1 MYLIWS
7 IMKLFTLSQRPT
19 VICLLL
25 IGWLAWLLTASNP
38 PLVTAQE
45 PIEVDM
51 AAATRQLFN
60 TLTPRERVGQ
70 LFIVSLKGN
79 DVGPNSDIAQLIQR
93 YRVGGVYISAKNK
106 NFTNSRNTP
115 AQVLALTNALQTFA
129 QTPPPRAVSTVTTPT
144 VSSLLTATVTS
155 TTVITDEFD
164 RYNPVPLFIAVQH
177 EGDGYPNTQIR
188 GGLTDIPNQMALGAT
203 WNMNYAEAVGSVV
216 GQELSLIGV
225 NMLFGPAL
233 DVLDNPRPNLS
244 GSLGTRTF
252 GGHPYWVA
260 EMGQAYIQGIHQ
272 GSQHQILVIAK
283 HFPGFGSS
291 DREINRGMP
300 TILKSLDDLRNT
312 ELVPFFRVTDLEQ
325 ARSPAAITD
334 GLMTAHIRYQG
345 LQGNVPISLD
355 ARNLPALLALKE
367 IAPWRQTGGLVVSA
381 PLGSPAA
388 LEGIAAGQG
397 TFPARRLVQ
406 DALFAGNDLL
416 LLDGFSFE
424 NNQANELINI
434 QDALNFF
441 YDQYQRNTNF
451 KAIVDKAVERI
462 LQAKIKLYG
471 AELLTVQ
478 ATQPT
483 DNLTQL
489 ANVTLETD
497 QIAQAAVTIV
507 TPGPRPG
514 GNPLAAPPEPDH
526 NILIL
531 TDSRLVQDCADC
543 PPFPLIE
550 ETALEEIIL
559 RLFGPS
565 ATDQVSPAQISS
577 FSFSDLKN
585 YMTDQPDNSELGQAM
600 QEADWIIFAM
610 LDVDPETHPQSDA
623 VRVLLRNHYDAIR
636 NKNLVLFAFN
646 APYFL
651 DETEVSQLT
660 AYYGFYS
667 KGDSYLEVA
676 ARLLFQQFE
685 PRGAAPVAIPAIGP
699 LDLSPDPNQI
709 IQLIP
714 VHKVDPQGNVIPLE
728 DNTNQLT
735 KLELEVREGIR
746 FRTNVIVDKN
756 GYPVP
761 DGTKV
766 DFFRLYPLEGLSLEP
781 QTARTEHG
789 VAEMVIFKERDT
801 PLRVTASSNLAVQSI
816 PFDIGPGILDT
827 PTPTPTLTP
836 TPTGTVA
843 PTETPSPTPTPSA
856 TSTATPVLTATPMPA
871 LGSPVKPV
879 SGVGLVYTI
888 VGALLIGGVGF
899 VLGGER
905 FSLEERVRPALVALA
920 FALVS
925 YSLYAVAG
933 VIGYRAALV
942 ELGRENRGVA
952 PLISLICAIVS
963 MGIWFLKPGRIF
975 KLDFL
980 RRKPP
985 RKIMALLDESQTDGQ
1000 GQKEADK
1007 S

>member
-1 MYLIWS
+1 
-7 IMKLFTLSQRPT
+7 MKLFTSSHRSLA
-19 VICLLL
+19 ILILL
-25 IGWLAWLLTASNP
+25 IGWLAWSLTASNP
-38 PLVTAQE
+38 LVVTAQE
-45 PIEVDM
+45 PTEADLKAVVS
-51 AAATRQLFN
+51 QLFN
-60 TLTPRERVGQ
+60 LLTPRERVGQ
-70 LFIVSLKGN
+70 LFMVSLKGN
-79 DVGPNSDIAQLIQR
+79 NVGSNSDIAQLIQQ
-93 YRVGGVYISAKNK
+93 YRIGGVYISAKNK

-129 QTPPPRAVSTVTTPT
+129 QTQPSQSVPIVTTPARP
-144 VSSLLTATVTS
+144 SLLTSTLTS
-155 TTVITDEFD
+155 TAIITDAFD

-225 NMLFGPAL
+225 NMLFGPSL

-260 EMGQAYIQGIHQ
+260 EMGQAYIQGLHQ
-272 GSQHQILVIAK
+272 GSQHKLLVIAK

-312 ELVPFFRVTDLEQ
+312 ELAPFFRVTALEDT
-325 ARSPAAITD
+325 RSPAAITD

-355 ARNLPALLALKE
+355 VRNLPALLALKE
-367 IAPWRQTGGLVVSA
+367 IAPWRQAGGLVVSA

-388 LEGIAAGQG
+388 LEGIVAGQG

-416 LLDGFSFE
+416 LLDNFAFE
-424 NNQANELINI
+424 NSPDNELANI

-451 KAIVDKAVERI
+451 KTIVDKAVQRI
-462 LQAKIKLYG
+462 LMAKVKLYG
-471 AELLTVQ
+471 AELLSVQ
-478 ATQPT
+478 ASQPT
-483 DNLTQL
+483 DNLTEL
-489 ANVTLETD
+489 ANVTLEAD
-497 QIAQAAVTIV
+497 QIAQAGVTII
-507 TPGPRPG
+507 TPGPQPG
-514 GNPLAAPPEPDH
+514 GNGNPLAGPPEPDH

-531 TDSRLVQDCADC
+531 TDSRIVQDCPDC
-543 PPFPLIE
+543 PAFPLIE
-550 ETALEEIIL
+550 MTALEENIL
-559 RLFGPS
+559 RLFGPN
-565 ATDQVSPAQISS
+565 ATDQISPAQINS
-577 FSFSDLKN
+577 FSFADLKN
-585 YMTDQPDNSELGQAM
+585 YLTDQPGNSELGQAM

-610 LDVDPETHPQSDA
+610 LDVDPETYPQSDA

-636 NKNLVLFAFN
+636 NKNLVLLAFN

-685 PRGAAPVAIPAIGP
+685 PSGASPVAIPAIGP
-699 LDLSPDPNQI
+699 LDLSPDPNQT
-709 IQLIP
+709 IQLVP
-714 VHKVDPQGNVIPLE
+714 VHKVDTQGNIIPLE
-728 DNTNQLT
+728 ANANQLT
-735 KLELEVREGIR
+735 QLDLDVREGIR
-746 FRTNVIVDKN
+746 FRTNIIVDKN

-789 VAEMVIFKERDT
+789 VAEMIIFKERDT
-801 PLRVTASSNLAVQSI
+801 PLRVTASSNLAAQSI

-827 PTPTPTLTP
+827 PTPTPTFTP
-836 TPTGTVA
+836 TPTGTLA
-843 PTETPSPTPTPSA
+843 PTETPPPTSTPKPTPT
-856 TSTATPVLTATPMPA
+856 STPKPTTTPAPL
-871 LGSPVKPV
+871 LGAPVKSV

-925 YSLYAVAG
+925 YSIYAVAG
-933 VIGYRAALV
+933 IIGYRATLV

-963 MGIWFLKPGRIF
+963 MGVWFLKPGRIF

-985 RKIMALLDESQTDGQ
+985 RKIMTLLDESQADGQ
-1000 GQKEADK
+1000 SQKETDK